1 MGPSKRVLL
10 VDGDPDSRRRI
21 ASILGPPRF
30 QCSEVETAQAAL
42 AEARRERP
50 DVIVLDSYLPDLSG
64 LGLCRL
70 IRETPLLERTPV
82 ILVSAQA
89 SEIDRVLAFEAG
101 ADDFLPKPYYPPEL
115 SARVAAVLR
124 GFELGE
130 AETQPRSKGRI
141 KVDPATGRAE
151 ANGER
156 LDLTPIEFQLLALL
170 AAESGRVVR
179 RRALIE
185 RIWGE
190 KAPHTD
196 RAVDAHIKSIR
207 RKLGKARGCLETVR
221 SVGYRFSD
229 PEAE

>member
-1 MGPSKRVLL
+1 MRAAKRVLL
-10 VDGDPDSRRRI
+10 VDGDLDSRRRI
-21 ASILGPPRF
+21 ASILAPPRF

-64 LGLCRL
+64 LGLCRM

-101 ADDFLPKPYYPPEL
+101 ADDFLPKPYYAPEL

-124 GFELGE
+124 GFEGD
-130 AETQPRSKGRI
+130 ADAQPHGKGSVR
-141 KVDPATGRAE
+141 VDPASGRAE
-151 ANGER
+151 AGGER
-156 LDLTPIEFQLLALL
+156 LDLTPIEFQLLARL

-179 RRALIE
+179 RRILIE

-196 RAVDAHIKSIR
+196 RAVDAHLKSIR

-221 SVGYRFSD
+221 GVGYRFSD
-229 PEAE
+229 PDAE